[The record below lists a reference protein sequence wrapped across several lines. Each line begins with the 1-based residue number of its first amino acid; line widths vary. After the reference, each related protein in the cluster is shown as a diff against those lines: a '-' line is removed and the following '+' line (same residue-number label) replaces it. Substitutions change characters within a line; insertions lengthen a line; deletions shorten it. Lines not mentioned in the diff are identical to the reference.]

1 MGVRIFAAASLV
13 FACLSCGA
21 SLLVVAVGPE
31 GKGVT
36 VDGAW
41 AVVALAF
48 VGAML
53 AFVAV
58 TWPNGPSRRTVI
70 TSLVGVCL
78 AGGSWPLLFAL
89 AER

>member
-1 MGVRIFAAASLV
+1 MGVRIVAAASLV
-13 FACLSCGA
+13 FGCLSSGA
-21 SLLVVAVGPE
+21 LFLAVAVGPE

-41 AVVALAF
+41 AVVGLAF
-48 VGAML
+48 VGAIL

-58 TWPNGPSRRTVI
+58 VRSNGPSRPTVI

-78 AGGSWPLLFAL
+78 AGGAWPLLFAL

>member
-1 MGVRIFAAASLV
+1 VGVRIFAAATV
-13 FACLSCGA
+13 TFACISSGA
-21 SLLVVAVGPE
+21 LLLAVAVGPE

-41 AVVALAF
+41 AVVGLAF
-48 VGAML
+48 VGTAL

-58 TWPNGPSRRTVI
+58 VRSHGPSRRTVM
-70 TSLVGVCL
+70 TALVGMCL

-89 AER
+89 AEH

>member
-58 TWPNGPSRRTVI
+58 TWPWPFPTDCHHV
-70 TSLVGVCL
+70 
-78 AGGSWPLLFAL
+78 AGGRMSRGRSWPLLFAL